1 MKTWF
6 LYTYKNRSKY
16 ILNTDLTLE
25 MQDIFMLPFITPKLY
40 QVFTVHLALFL
51 FDNIEN

>member
-1 MKTWF
+1 M
-6 LYTYKNRSKY
+6 YKNCSKY

-25 MQDIFMLPFITPKLY
+25 MQDIFMLPLISPKLY